1 MAYRILVADD
11 EREIRDLLKLYLEN
25 EKYEVIEAED
35 GQQAL
40 DLLRK
45 EQVDM
50 CLLDIMMPKV
60 DGYHVLQELRKES
73 NIPVIILSA
82 KDADSEKILGL
93 NLGADDYIA
102 KPFNPLE
109 AVARVN
115 SNIRRYYSLVATGET
130 EQVIK
135 VRDLELDTTACSLK
149 KAGEV
154 IDLTSVEYRIM
165 ELFMKHPGK
174 VFTKQQIYEY
184 GWGEEFIVADNNI
197 MVCISKLR
205 SKLENNQGTWLS
217 SGESMMKRLQNFL
230 IKKFIILL
238 VVVGAVE
245 FLINHVI
252 NVYFFPV
259 MQKSFFANVS
269 FREEL
274 SGGQIKIILLIV
286 LLQIIVNMINA
297 ALHLVGRIG
306 IEGINDLIGRY
317 YADPSSGSPLLN
329 NLSSAQIFLLFLF
342 IVAIYA
348 MVAAPYAISAFYYVR
363 AVTREVAAIAGEQEA
378 ERQEYDRRRNLML
391 SDIAHDLRTPITTIS
406 GYAQAL
412 KDNVVQEEQKRQEY
426 LQAIENKSRR
436 MSDLINLLFEYV
448 KIDSDGFS
456 LDREELDLC
465 ELLRENAALIY
476 QDMEDAGM
484 DFEVDVPEEK
494 YMINADR
501 VQMSRVITNLMVNA
515 IRHNQPGTKIL
526 LSLTERMGLVTVRVA
541 DTGSPIPEDIRETL
555 FEPFSK
561 GDKSRSDGKGS
572 GLGLSIAKKVIDMHG
587 YNLSLEEG
595 PAGYTK
601 SFTIKLHM

>member
-115 SNIRRYYSLVATGET
+115 SNIRRYYSLGATGKT

-205 SKLENNQGTWLS
+205 S
-217 SGESMMKRLQNFL
+217 
-230 IKKFIILL
+230 
-238 VVVGAVE
+238 
-245 FLINHVI
+245 
-252 NVYFFPV
+252 
-259 MQKSFFANVS
+259 
-269 FREEL
+269 
-274 SGGQIKIILLIV
+274 
-286 LLQIIVNMINA
+286 
-297 ALHLVGRIG
+297 
-306 IEGINDLIGRY
+306 
-317 YADPSSGSPLLN
+317 
-329 NLSSAQIFLLFLF
+329 
-342 IVAIYA
+342 
-348 MVAAPYAISAFYYVR
+348 
-363 AVTREVAAIAGEQEA
+363 
-378 ERQEYDRRRNLML
+378 
-391 SDIAHDLRTPITTIS
+391 
-406 GYAQAL
+406 
-412 KDNVVQEEQKRQEY
+412 
-426 LQAIENKSRR
+426 
-436 MSDLINLLFEYV
+436 
-448 KIDSDGFS
+448 
-456 LDREELDLC
+456 
-465 ELLRENAALIY
+465 
-476 QDMEDAGM
+476 
-484 DFEVDVPEEK
+484 
-494 YMINADR
+494 
-501 VQMSRVITNLMVNA
+501 
-515 IRHNQPGTKIL
+515 
-526 LSLTERMGLVTVRVA
+526 
-541 DTGSPIPEDIRETL
+541 
-555 FEPFSK
+555 
-561 GDKSRSDGKGS
+561 
-572 GLGLSIAKKVIDMHG
+572 
-587 YNLSLEEG
+587 
-595 PAGYTK
+595 
-601 SFTIKLHM
+601 